1 MMFISYFIG
10 GLSLMLLAK
19 SFASAGEC
27 NGSSAAAKRVDV
39 CPQTEKEW
47 KVAAENKNC
56 KSYCSSYHYHCVMNT
71 WRNETIEVCA
81 KIRQIVGKNCAEFN
95 FGGSRIQRN
104 ENMKCSKCPK
114 FYPSNNSFRYRECYN
129 HHESLPQTTL
139 TQDDTTQSAPLVKST
154 QNTTM
159 NSFVSTS
166 DKNESFLHQSQ
177 HDNQRSIND
186 KNVIIVICFFVVA
199 VVVLILALSAIR
211 KHWKSEMLTK
221 MKRFCR
227 LNKSQEIK
235 RESHEK
241 RAVASMEKLLMSTPK
256 ATLKTYSDDTKT

>member
-81 KIRQIVGKNCAEFN
+81 KIRQIVD
-95 FGGSRIQRN
+95 
-104 ENMKCSKCPK
+104 
-114 FYPSNNSFRYRECYN
+114 RECYN